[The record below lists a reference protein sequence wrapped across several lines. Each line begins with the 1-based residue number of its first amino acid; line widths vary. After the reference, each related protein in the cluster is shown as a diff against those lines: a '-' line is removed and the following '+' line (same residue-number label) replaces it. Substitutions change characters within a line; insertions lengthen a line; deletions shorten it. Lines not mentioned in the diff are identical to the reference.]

1 MYGGL
6 IVIQL
11 LILALFLLAAPMIIG
26 SLTAGIE
33 TTARG
38 GAKLTLCWVNGQF
51 MLWAGFQLICVPMVL
66 KGRPFRDVVILF
78 LGFMAAMVLLAAAI
92 GIRNRAKAPVKAV
105 EIHDGGRKRE
115 GLLLWAVFW
124 VIFVFQLVQAVRLT
138 YADGDDAFYVAVSSI
153 TDDSD
158 TMYQKL
164 PYTGGATLLD
174 ARHGLAPFP
183 IWIAFLARVSGIPAV
198 SVAHVTLP
206 VMLISMTYVIFF
218 WLGCRLFP
226 DKDGRLPLFLVFS
239 EILILFGDY
248 SIHSMENFMIARSRQ
263 GKAALGSI
271 VIPFLLYLLLLVC
284 QKIKDKQTLSL
295 KLYLMLAV
303 TGVSGCL
310 CSTLGA
316 FLLCLL
322 IGVTGL
328 IAAGIHRRWNV
339 LIPLAVCCLPC
350 VCYALIYLLSD

>member
-6 IVIQL
+6 IVVQL
-11 LILALFLLAAPMIIG
+11 LILALFLLVVPTIIG
-26 SLTAGIE
+26 SLTVGIE
-33 TTARG
+33 TAGRG
-38 GAKLTLCWVNGQF
+38 GAKLTLCWVSGQF

-66 KGRPFRDVVILF
+66 NGRSFRDVVTLF
-78 LGFMAAMVLLAAAI
+78 LGFTAVMVLLALAA
-92 GIRNRAKAPVKAV
+92 GIRSRVKAPMKAV
-105 EIHDGGRKRE
+105 KIHDSGRKQE

-124 VIFVFQLVQAVRLT
+124 ALLAFQLVQAVRLT

-153 TDDSD
+153 TNASDS
-158 TMYQKL
+158 MYQIL
-164 PYTGGATLLD
+164 PYTGGYTLLD

-183 IWIAFLARVSGIPAV
+183 IWISFLARVSGIPAV
-198 SVAHVTLP
+198 SVAHVVLP
-206 VMLISMTYVIFF
+206 VVLISMTYTIFF
-218 WLGCRLFP
+218 MLGRRLFP
-226 DKDGRLPLFLVFS
+226 DKDGRLPLFLIFS

-248 SIHSMENFMIARSRQ
+248 SFHSMENFMIARSRQ
-263 GKAALGSI
+263 GKAVLGSI

-295 KLYLMLAV
+295 KLYLLLAV

-310 CSTLGA
+310 CSALSA

-328 IAAGIHRRWNV
+328 IAAGIYRRWNV
-339 LIPLAVCCLPC
+339 LIPLAASCLPC
-350 VCYALIYLLSD
+350 ACYAMVYLLSD